1 MDPLVEQVLQQ
12 LSKKEVSQIG
22 QQIGADKNTTLT
34 ALSTMMPLLVGA
46 LAKNASQ
53 PEGAQALHK
62 ALASDHDGSLLNNIS
77 GFLANPAVA
86 NGAGILVH
94 ILGSQ
99 QSVVT
104 QGLTKATGLSSD
116 QVGQLLQIAAPLVMS
131 QLGQQQQQANLDPN
145 GLSNFLG
152 DQHQQAQQSN
162 PDLLG
167 VVNTLLDTN
176 KDGSGLDEVIGLVGK
191 LFASNSTTPKGS

>member
-145 GLSNFLG
+145 ELSNFLG